1 MNAVSGFILLSLIAN
16 CQFRPVTEFD
26 VDFQVIEQIQESY
39 RVSRT
44 FATYIYIYEY
54 NEKLYY
60 FKKLN
65 ILCTCP

>member
-44 FATYIYIYEY
+44 FATYIYEY

-65 ILCTCP
+65 ILCICP